1 MAAIAILDD
10 YQNVALRMADWSRLQ
25 KDNRI
30 VVFNERLPD
39 VDAAARALAE
49 FDVIGIMRERT
60 PFSRALFEKLP
71 KLRLLVT
78 TGKRNA
84 SIDME
89 AAKAHNVT
97 VCSTGGAGR
106 ATAELAFA
114 LMLGLARHLREEFN
128 AMRPGG
134 GWQTTLGFDLEGKT
148 LGILGLGNLGA
159 KVGKIGAAF
168 GMKIIAWSENLTDE
182 RARERGAERVDKDEL
197 FKRSDIVTIHSVLSP
212 RTRGLVGAR
221 EFALMKPTALLIN
234 TSRGPI
240 VDEAALLAALQA
252 EAHRRLRRRHVRR
265 GAPASR
271 PPAALRAP
279 RAAHAAPGLRDR
291 GNLPR
296 LLRRHGAGHR
306 SLARRQADQCAEL
319 TLLPDLHGQAA
330 LDRPS
335 KALCAFPWNRPWAW
349 AFCFRQRQRLRR
361 VAENVQ
367 ERCHG
372 QRH

>member
-25 KDNRI
+25 KDNRV
-30 VVFNERLPD
+30 VVFTTRLPD

-60 PFSRALFEKLP
+60 PFSRALLEKLP
-71 KLRLLVT
+71 KLRMLVT

-128 AMRPGG
+128 TMRPGG

-159 KVGKIGAAF
+159 KVGKIGTAF

-182 RARERGAERVDKDEL
+182 RARERGAERVSKDEL
-197 FKRSDIVTIHSVLSP
+197 FNRSDIVSIHSVLSP
-212 RTRGLVGAR
+212 RSRGLVGAR

-240 VDEAALLAALQA
+240 VDEAALM
-252 EAHRRLRRRHVRR
+252 
-265 GAPASR
+265 
-271 PPAALRAP
+271 AALREKNIAGFGADTFEVEPLPSDHPLRSEP
-279 RAAHAAPGLRDR
+279 RALLTPHLGYVTEETYRDFYS
-291 GNLPR
+291 GMVQAIEAWL
-296 LLRRHGAGHR
+296 AGK
-306 SLARRQADQCAEL
+306 
-319 TLLPDLHGQAA
+319 PI
-330 LDRPS
+330 
-335 KALCAFPWNRPWAW
+335 
-349 AFCFRQRQRLRR
+349 
-361 VAENVQ
+361 NVLS
-367 ERCHG
+367 
-372 QRH
+372 

>member
-25 KDNRI
+25 KDNHV
-30 VVFNERLPD
+30 VVFTERLPD

-84 SIDME
+84 SIDLD
-89 AAKAHNVT
+89 AAQAHNVT

-106 ATAELAFA
+106 ATAELAFG

-148 LGILGLGNLGA
+148 LGVLGLGNLGA
-159 KVGKIGAAF
+159 KVGRIGAAF

-182 RARERGAERVDKDEL
+182 RAKERGAERVDKDDL
-197 FKRSDIVTIHSVLSP
+197 FRHSDILTIHSVLSP
-212 RTRGLVGAR
+212 RTRGIIGAR
-221 EFALMKPTALLIN
+221 ELALMKPTALLIN

-240 VDEAALLAALQA
+240 VDEGAILAALREKRIA
-252 EAHRRLRRRHVRR
+252 GF
-265 GAPASR
+265 GADTFDVEPLPSDH
-271 PPAALRAP
+271 PLRAEP
-279 RAAHAAPGLRDR
+279 RALLTPHLGYVTEETYRDFYS
-291 GNLPR
+291 GMVQAIEAWL
-296 LLRRHGAGHR
+296 AGK
-306 SLARRQADQCAEL
+306 
-319 TLLPDLHGQAA
+319 PI
-330 LDRPS
+330 
-335 KALCAFPWNRPWAW
+335 
-349 AFCFRQRQRLRR
+349 
-361 VAENVQ
+361 NVLM
-367 ERCHG
+367 
-372 QRH
+372 